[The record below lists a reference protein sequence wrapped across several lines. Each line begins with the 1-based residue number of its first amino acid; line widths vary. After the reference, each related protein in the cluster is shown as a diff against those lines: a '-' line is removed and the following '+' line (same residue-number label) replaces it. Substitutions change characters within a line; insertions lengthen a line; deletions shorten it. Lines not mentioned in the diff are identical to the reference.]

1 MFEFFKKDK
10 TKKLIENRTFLT
22 EMSGTELQ
30 TLLKIDFVYQKTK
43 QKYSDVFITSN
54 VQYDKLCSFITIY
67 TFSGKPIVIDLL
79 SLTTMQKYDDE
90 IAKITDIRI
99 ANEREAET
107 FLNNYLN
114 YQWNDNFKKQWSV
127 QEFIWQN
134 LDRKREFENEDKL
147 YLCQVGKKYNFLDE
161 NEKVVVG
168 EVVATKTVRFGY
180 GDQYHKCYQRMT
192 GLQLKES
199 VDLSFLPRRNCIHCV
214 SVNHDE
220 NIGEPFF
227 RPKTQKILDNEEVVR
242 VRDEPIIRATE
253 TDDVFDLKEEYI
265 VDSEN
270 LHPEKGKCYYYVV
283 SDGSKKYVGKGFF
296 DKESYGVFC
305 FHNANKISYIN
316 PKNIVRLT
324 ETDYEPYLKKLDL
337 SERVKIVNRYGET
350 FFGTGA
356 SASVDE
362 DGFEIITLANGQFN
376 DKLSN
381 VVFIYTRKND
391 NKQWKLVWHK

>member
-10 TKKLIENRTFLT
+10 TKKRIENRTFLT

-54 VQYDKLCSFITIY
+54 VQYDKLCSFIIIY

-99 ANEREAET
+99 ADEREAET

-114 YQWNDNFKKQWSV
+114 YQWNDDFKKQWSV
-127 QEFIWQN
+127 QEFKWQN

-147 YLCQVGKKYNFLDE
+147 YLCRVGKKYKFLDE
-161 NEKVVVG
+161 NEKVVVR
-168 EVVATKTVRFGY
+168 EVTATKTVRFGY
-180 GDQYHKCYQRMT
+180 CYQHHICYQIMT
-192 GLQLKES
+192 GLQFKGL

-227 RPKTQKILDNEEVVR
+227 RPKTQKILNNEEVVK
-242 VRDEPIIRATE
+242 VRDEPIIKATE
-253 TDDVFDLKEEYI
+253 ADEIIDLKEEYI

-283 SDGSKKYVGKGFF
+283 SDSSKKYVGKGFF

-391 NKQWKLVWHK
+391 DKQWKLVWHK

>member
-114 YQWNDNFKKQWSV
+114 YQWNDDFKKQWSV

-147 YLCQVGKKYNFLDE
+147 YLCQVGKKYKFLDE

-168 EVVATKTVRFGY
+168 EVTATKTVRFGY

-192 GLQLKES
+192 GLQLKEL

-227 RPKTQKILDNEEVVR
+227 RPKTQKILDNEEVVK

-283 SDGSKKYVGKGFF
+283 SDGSNKYVGKGFF

-362 DGFEIITLANGQFN
+362 DGYEIITLANGQFN

-381 VVFIYTRKND
+381 VVFLYTRKND
-391 NKQWKLVWHK
+391 DKQWKLVWHK